1 MFKTLWLKSSPL
13 FFIGLM
19 ASSTLAHSPYLRP
32 NHFTPDKARKHV
44 TVEASF
50 AEGQIRP
57 DVAMKSDAFNLT
69 APDGANTPLTPAAT
83 LKDAVLLEP
92 ALPVEGTYRISSGV
106 RTGRVAKATI
116 KDGKVVFGEGPASAP
131 KAGDKVVDVQS
142 LTRADV
148 YVTKGAPTTG
158 AYTKPQTGVAIQ
170 PVTAPN
176 DAYAGEAFV
185 FSVLNSGKPVA
196 GEDIEI
202 VRDGEIYE
210 AQKTA
215 PLHLK
220 TGADGTARF
229 TPSKTGVYLIQVRV
243 RSQSPERTDLWLSE
257 TATLTLEVLP
267 Q

>member
-1 MFKTLWLKSSPL
+1 
-13 FFIGLM
+13 M
-19 ASSTLAHSPYLRP
+19 ASSALAHSPYLRP

-69 APDGANTPLTPAAT
+69 APDGATTPLTPVAT

-158 AYTKPQTGVAIQ
+158 AYAKPQTGVAIQ
-170 PVTAPN
+170 PITAPN
-176 DAYAGEAFV
+176 DAYAREAFV
-185 FSVLNSGKPVA
+185 FAVLNSGKPVA
-196 GEDIEI
+196 NEDIEI

-210 AQKTA
+210 AQKSA
-215 PLHLK
+215 PVHLK
-220 TGADGTARF
+220 TGADGKVTF
-229 TPSKTGVYLIQVRV
+229 TPAKTGVYLIQVRV
-243 RSQSPERTDLWLSE
+243 RSQSQTKVDLWLSE

>member
-1 MFKTLWLKSSPL
+1 MSKPLWLKTSPL

-19 ASSTLAHSPYLRP
+19 ASSALAHSPYLRP
-32 NHFTPDKARKHV
+32 NHFTPDKARKHI

-69 APDGANTPLTPAAT
+69 APDGATTPLTPAAT

-131 KAGDKVVDVQS
+131 KPGETIVDVQS

-158 AYTKPQTGVAIQ
+158 AYAKPQTGVAIQ

-243 RSQSPERTDLWLSE
+243 RSQSPERADLWLSE